1 MIVPLPTQIPMN
13 FVTYDHVFLSL
24 SNLQYLD
31 IASSLPQ
38 FGYRQLDDVE
48 FDHPREGMKGIIYS
62 TSTLAIYS

>member
-1 MIVPLPTQIPMN
+1 MN
-13 FVTYDHVFLSL
+13 FATYNHVFLSL

-48 FDHPREGMKGIIYS
+48 FDHPREGMKGIIY
-62 TSTLAIYS
+62 TVLAL